1 MSRSRVRGPNSALT
15 EFLRSQGINTS
26 ALGRARPP
34 RSEST
39 SQQTD
44 QESIA
49 SITEAEETPLSEES
63 PLIETTTVQLQN
75 PPRSRGRS
83 VKKKKKPI
91 EDNNNDDDSEYNTNT
106 GFGRAGFSY
115 KSRENAGK
123 LDFCVHCQCRF
134 TITPYSKYSEKENG
148 WLCYPC
154 SRGVEEQKVPEV
166 HTRKRRAMTRK
177 KAAAA
182 TMDEEL
188 NVPKLQDLCIRIIAE
203 YIHDIEA
210 LGDIGQIN
218 MNKISQIISKN
229 RSLDDTTVQLFLT
242 GDQTELKLYDCSKLT
257 VEALLQI
264 VQYCP
269 HLHTLHLTYCG
280 QMKDE
285 VLELYSEKLTELKDF
300 SIKGAFLVST
310 DTWISFLKKRG
321 PQLTRLEITDTA
333 KVRPPVINT
342 IVDYCPNLTSLTLSR
357 IFYMDDECV
366 RLLSGCKNLKTLR
379 IESPGDVVTDG
390 SILDVLNQ
398 IGSGLQTLSLAG
410 CCKLTDELLRQ
421 GIGPCCGRLRN
432 LDLTALSELTDDEA
446 ASMFGNWNIQS
457 GLENLSLRRCL
468 GLGDRTVR
476 AVLVNSGHSLSSLDL
491 NGLSY
496 VTHNSLQ
503 YLATFPLPKLQ
514 TLDVSWIRD
523 MNDKLVCEF
532 EENKPT
538 LEKLLVWGNNHV
550 LMPTKR
556 LLLIGREVQ

>member
-1 MSRSRVRGPNSALT
+1 MARGSRVRGPNSALT

-34 RSEST
+34 NPEST
-39 SQQTD
+39 EQTN
-44 QESIA
+44 QGSG
-49 SITEAEETPLSEES
+49 TEINGTVDSPISEET
-63 PLIETTTVQLQN
+63 PLIETTTVQVQS
-75 PPRSRGRS
+75 SRRPGGRS

-91 EDNNNDDDSEYNTNT
+91 EEDDDDHNISF
-106 GFGRAGFSY
+106 GFHRAGFSY

-154 SRGVEEQKVPEV
+154 SRGAEEQQVPEI

-188 NVPKLQDLCIRIIAE
+188 NVPKLQDICIRIIAE
-203 YIHDIEA
+203 YIHDVEA
-210 LGDIGQIN
+210 LGDIGQLN
-218 MNKISQIISKN
+218 MDKISQIISKN

-242 GDQTELKLYDCSKLT
+242 GDQTELRLYDCSRLT
-257 VEALLQI
+257 DGALLQI
-264 VQYCP
+264 AQYCP
-269 HLHTLHLTYCG
+269 RLHTLHLTFCG

-285 VLELYSEKLTELKDF
+285 VFNLYSEKLTELKDL
-300 SIKGAFLVST
+300 SINGAFLVST
-310 DTWISFLKKRG
+310 NTWISFLKKRG
-321 PQLTRLEITDTA
+321 LQLTELEITDTA
-333 KVRPPVINT
+333 KVHSSVINA
-342 IVDYCPNLTSLTLSR
+342 IVDYCPNLVTLTLSR

-366 RLLSGCKNLKTLR
+366 RLLSGCKNLTTLR
-379 IESPGDVVTDG
+379 IESPGQTVTDG
-390 SILDVLNQ
+390 SVLDVLNQ

-410 CCKLTDELLRQ
+410 CSKLSDEVLKQ

-432 LDLTALSELTDDEA
+432 LDLSGLSELTDDEA
-446 ASMFGNWNIQS
+446 ASMFGSWNIQS
-457 GLENLSLRRCL
+457 GLETLSLRRCL
-468 GLGDRTVR
+468 GLGDRTLR
-476 AVLVNSGHSLSSLDL
+476 AVLVNSGQSLSSLDL

-496 VTHNSLQ
+496 ITSDSLH
-503 YLATFPLPKLQ
+503 YLAKFPLPRLQ

-532 EENKPT
+532 EENKPA
-538 LEKLLVWGNNHV
+538 LAKLLVWGNNHV